1 MSGAVSGAGWKPP
14 SAEAQAIEQDA
25 RAIALTLTDEV
36 GQAYFRVR
44 ALNEQVEIALSVLT
58 LRRDSSEIIA
68 KRASVG
74 LASDLNV
81 KRTEVLV
88 AESAGQIPDLNRL
101 CAMAM
106 HRLEVLT
113 GSPPRGGCLAA
124 EVVADHDRATR
135 DSCRPPLATVG
146 TAA

>member
-25 RAIALTLTDEV
+25 RAIALTLIGEV

-44 ALNEQVEIALSVLT
+44 ALNEQVEIALRVLT

-88 AESAGQIPDLNRL
+88 AESAGQIPDLTRL
-101 CAMAM
+101 CAMEM

-113 GSPPRGGCLAA
+113 ESPPPEA
-124 EVVADHDRATR
+124 VALQPK
-135 DSCRPPLATVG
+135 SL
-146 TAA
+146 